1 MNKVASTPKYVTMAV
16 LKDATDRS
24 SEHITVKVPTDMV
37 TNWVSRFPKFSDR
50 SRTLTRELMKEMLN
64 RGISIDDLEGF
75 NVVCKEMDYDKKIYG
90 IWMEAVMDIR
100 NFLGD
105 EDFFDLYATGEDFN
119 EVYGNN
125 RVLEL
130 MQDAE
135 VTVFSEKSD

>member
-1 MNKVASTPKYVTMAV
+1 MSKIASIPEHVTMAV
-16 LKDATDRS
+16 LKDATDQS
-24 SEHITVKVPTDMV
+24 SDHITVRVPTDMV

-50 SRTLTRELMKEMLN
+50 SRALTRELMKIMLD
-64 RGISIDDLEGF
+64 RGISIDNLEGF

-105 EDFFDLYATGEDFN
+105 EDFFELYATGEDFE